1 MPWLGLP
8 FSDERV
14 PGLKEFY
21 DIRAIPRLVLIDSK
35 GEMVNNDYRQDLY
48 EMDPDSA
55 FDKW

>member
-35 GEMVNNDYRQDLY
+35 GEMVNNDCRQDLY
-48 EMDPDSA
+48 
-55 FDKW
+55 